1 MGGYRLRMTL
11 YSNVECWREV
21 EIPDDI
27 TFERL
32 HFIIQKLF
40 GFHRRSHP
48 WEFRIPKESKK
59 SDEVDL
65 NDIRR
70 TIDMKSSL
78 RSKVRTVLEKQTII
92 DYVYDFGD
100 GWEIIIQKLEKTKY
114 KNKTA
119 LILDYEGRYNPMD
132 DMGGIF
138 VYEEIMEAV
147 NDGEDIYEVADAYGI
162 EDYYVK
168 RCMDFE
174 ENYEIGS
181 RIRLNDREWVLTL

>member
-1 MGGYRLRMTL
+1 MGGYRLRLTL
-11 YSNVECWREV
+11 YSQTELWREI

-40 GFHRRSHP
+40 GFANRHM
-48 WEFRIPKESKK
+48 WEFRIPKENKK
-59 SDEVDL
+59 TDEVDL
-65 NDIRR
+65 NDIRK
-70 TIDMKSSL
+70 TIDMKKSL
-78 RSKVRTVLEKQTII
+78 RSKVRTVLEKQTVI

-100 GWEIIIQKLEKTKY
+100 DWEIIIQKLEKTNY

-119 LILDYEGRYNPMD
+119 LILDYEGRYNPLD

-147 NDGEDIYEVADAYGI
+147 NDGGDITEVIAEYGI
-162 EDYYVK
+162 PEYELKY
-168 RCMDFE
+168 RMDFE
-174 ENYEIGS
+174 EKYEKGS
-181 RIRLNDREWVLTL
+181 RIRLNDREWVLRLE